1 MLCPELDAET
11 NASPSPLLVH
21 VGGKDAQQTPSAR
34 GVSRWSARSG
44 RHVVLCPEL
53 DAETNASPSPL
64 LVHVGGKD
72 AQQTPSARGVSR
84 WSARSGRHVVLCPEL
99 DAETNASPSPLLF
112 LKQGAASGV
121 HAVHSESM
129 SDYV

>member
-1 MLCPELDAET
+1 MLFTYDKVNGLALSSIDGVTSLEHDISLKT
-11 NASPSPLLVH
+11 SSNALSFH
-21 VGGKDAQQTPSAR
+21 
-34 GVSRWSARSG
+34 
-44 RHVVLCPEL
+44 
-53 DAETNASPSPL
+53 
-64 LVHVGGKD
+64 HVGGKD

-121 HAVHSESM
+121 HAHVRGLA
-129 SDYV
+129 YLRR

>member
-1 MLCPELDAET
+1 M
-11 NASPSPLLVH
+11 
-21 VGGKDAQQTPSAR
+21 
-34 GVSRWSARSG
+34 
-44 RHVVLCPEL
+44 LCPEL

-121 HAVHSESM
+121 HAVSFKKVHVETFRNIR
-129 SDYV
+129 YVQRPTVDIYRKIAPVVRLGCARQ